1 MLHGS
6 RGDGR
11 RLLLVTSLPISIR
24 RLTAAH
30 WPAVERIF
38 AEGIDA
44 GNATF
49 ESATPTWAVFDAG
62 RVEEP
67 RLVAVDGDE
76 VVGWA
81 AASPVSTRAAY
92 RGVIEHSVYVS
103 SSAQGRGVGRALL
116 VAFVA
121 AADDA
126 GFWTIQSSVFPENTA
141 SLVLHERCG
150 FRVIGRREAIAQS
163 TVGPFAGQWRDTILI
178 ERRRAR

>member
-1 MLHGS
+1 M
-6 RGDGR
+6 
-11 RLLLVTSLPISIR
+11 TSPPISIR
-24 RLTAAH
+24 RMTAAD

-38 AEGIDA
+38 GEGIDE

-49 ESATPTWAVFDAG
+49 ESATPTWAAFDAG
-62 RVEEP
+62 RVEKP
-67 RLVAVDGDE
+67 RLVAVDGDG

-81 AASPVSTRAAY
+81 AASSVSARAAY
-92 RGVIEHSVYVS
+92 RGVIEHSVYVAT
-103 SSAQGRGVGRALL
+103 SAQGRGVGRALL

-126 GFWTIQSSVFPENTA
+126 GFWTVQSSVFPENTA
-141 SLVLHERCG
+141 SLALHERCG

>member
-1 MLHGS
+1 MT
-6 RGDGR
+6 RAD
-11 RLLLVTSLPISIR
+11 
-24 RLTAAH
+24 

-38 AEGIDA
+38 ADGIDA

-49 ESATPTWAVFDAG
+49 ESATPTWAAFDAG
-62 RVEEP
+62 RVEKP
-67 RLVAVDGDE
+67 RLVAVDGDG
-76 VVGWA
+76 VLGWA
-81 AASPVSTRAAY
+81 AASPVSARAAY
-92 RGVIEHSVYVS
+92 RGVIEHSVYVAT
-103 SSAQGRGVGRALL
+103 SAQGQGVGRALL

-126 GFWTIQSSVFPENTA
+126 GFWTVQSSVFPENTA
-141 SLVLHERCG
+141 SLALHQRCG

>member
-1 MLHGS
+1 MTS
-6 RGDGR
+6 PTISVR
-11 RLLLVTSLPISIR
+11 RM
-24 RLTAAH
+24 TAAD
-30 WPAVERIF
+30 WLSVERIF

-49 ESATPTWAVFDAG
+49 ESATPTWAAFDAG
-62 RVEEP
+62 RVDEP
-67 RLVAVDGDE
+67 RLVAVDAGE

-81 AASPVSTRAAY
+81 AASPVSARAAY
-92 RGVIEHSVYVS
+92 RGVIEHSVYVAT
-103 SSAQGRGVGRALL
+103 SAQGRGVGRALL

-150 FRVIGRREAIAQS
+150 FRVVGRREAIAQS

>member
-1 MLHGS
+1 M
-6 RGDGR
+6 
-11 RLLLVTSLPISIR
+11 TSPSISIHR
-24 RLTAAH
+24 MTAAD
-30 WPAVERIF
+30 WPSVERIF

-49 ESATPTWAVFDAG
+49 DSATPTWAAFDAG
-62 RVEEP
+62 RVDEP
-67 RLVAVDGDE
+67 RLVAVDAGE

-81 AASPVSTRAAY
+81 AASPVSARAAY
-92 RGVIEHSVYVS
+92 RGVIEHSVYVAT
-103 SSAQGRGVGRALL
+103 SAQGRGVGRTLL
-116 VAFVA
+116 DAFVA

-126 GFWTIQSSVFPENTA
+126 GFWTIQSSVFPENA
-141 SLVLHERCG
+141 PSLVLHERCG

>member
-1 MLHGS
+1 M
-6 RGDGR
+6 
-11 RLLLVTSLPISIR
+11 
-24 RLTAAH
+24 TAAD
-30 WPAVERIF
+30 WLSVERIF

-49 ESATPTWAVFDAG
+49 ESATPTWAAFDAG
-62 RVEEP
+62 RVDEP
-67 RLVAVDGDE
+67 RLVAVDDDQ

-81 AASPVSTRAAY
+81 AASPVSARAAY
-92 RGVIEHSVYVS
+92 RGVIEHSVYVAT
-103 SSAQGRGVGRALL
+103 SAQGRGVGRALL

-150 FRVIGRREAIAQS
+150 FRVVGRREAIAQS

>member
-1 MLHGS
+1 M
-6 RGDGR
+6 
-11 RLLLVTSLPISIR
+11 
-24 RLTAAH
+24 TAAD
-30 WPAVERIF
+30 WPGVERIL

-49 ESATPTWAVFDAG
+49 ESVTPTWAAFDAG
-62 RVEEP
+62 RVENP
-67 RLVAVDGDE
+67 RLVAVDRDE

-81 AASPVSTRAAY
+81 AASPVSARAAY
-92 RGVIEHSVYVS
+92 RGVIEHSVYVAT
-103 SSAQGRGVGRALL
+103 SAQGRGVGRTLL
-116 VAFVA
+116 DAFVA

-126 GFWTIQSSVFPENTA
+126 GFWTIQSSVFPENA
-141 SLVLHERCG
+141 PSLVLHERCG

>member
-1 MLHGS
+1 M
-6 RGDGR
+6 
-11 RLLLVTSLPISIR
+11 
-24 RLTAAH
+24 TAAD
-30 WPAVERIF
+30 WPSVERIF

-49 ESATPTWAVFDAG
+49 ESATPTWAAFDAG
-62 RVEEP
+62 RVDEP
-67 RLVAVDGDE
+67 RLVAVDAGE

-81 AASPVSTRAAY
+81 AASPVSARAAY
-92 RGVIEHSVYVS
+92 RGVIEHSVYVAT
-103 SSAQGRGVGRALL
+103 SAQGRGVGRTLL
-116 VAFVA
+116 DAFVA

-126 GFWTIQSSVFPENTA
+126 GFWTIQSSVFPENA
-141 SLVLHERCG
+141 PSLVLHERCG